1 MLTLQNLRPI
11 DLLQCEVRK
20 KRDGKNR
27 NMRKMYED
35 TEFWRKTT
43 SNESFVEKVYEMGY
57 KGILY
62 IENEK
67 KSFRS

>member
-1 MLTLQNLRPI
+1 
-11 DLLQCEVRK
+11 VRK